1 MFLVIGTL
9 VAQPCMCLTGCRPEA
24 EVIEEIADII
34 LTRLGPKLLHI
45 DKNLIEMDDRLEE
58 IIPEMIDPSSN
69 NVRMIG
75 IYGLGGIE
83 KTTIAKVVYNKI
95 SFHFMIVSFIAN
107 VREDTKS
114 RGLLHL

>member
-24 EVIEEIADII
+24 VIEETVDII
-34 LTRLGPKLLHI
+34 LTRLRPKLLHI

-75 IYGLGGIE
+75 IYGLGRIG
-83 KTTIAKVVYNKI
+83 KTTIAKVVYSKI

-107 VREDTKS
+107 VKEDTKS